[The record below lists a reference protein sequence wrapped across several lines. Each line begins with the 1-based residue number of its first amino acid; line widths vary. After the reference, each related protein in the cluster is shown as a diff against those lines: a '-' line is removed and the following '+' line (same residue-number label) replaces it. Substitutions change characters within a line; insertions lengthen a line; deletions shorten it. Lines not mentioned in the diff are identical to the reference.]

1 MSLIG
6 TYEAGRLSGPPSAS
20 THVKKNPAPA
30 ENRLMTCDLCGKHR
44 PCQRSEYLTGRNSR
58 SIWTCARCEHRAAA
72 DKGQHTHRGS
82 RSRRPHLEPTRA
94 SDIRLVR
101 WFGFAAVLAAPIAP
115 RLTPDE
121 REALAVA
128 GCLLLSSIW
137 IKVVLRA

>member
-1 MSLIG
+1 
-6 TYEAGRLSGPPSAS
+6 
-20 THVKKNPAPA
+20 
-30 ENRLMTCDLCGKHR
+30 MTCDLCGKRR
-44 PCQRSEYLTGRNSR
+44 PCQRSEFLTGRNSR

-72 DKGQHTHRGS
+72 DKGQRTHRRS
-82 RSRRPHLEPTRA
+82 PSRRPHLEPTRA

-115 RLTPDE
+115 HLTPDE

-137 IKVVLRA
+137 VKVAMRA